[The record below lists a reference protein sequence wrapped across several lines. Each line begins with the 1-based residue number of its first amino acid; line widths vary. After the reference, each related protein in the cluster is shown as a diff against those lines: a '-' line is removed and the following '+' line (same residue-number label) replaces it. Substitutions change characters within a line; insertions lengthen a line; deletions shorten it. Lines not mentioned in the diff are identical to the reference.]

1 MLHGYVETILEDGFL
16 SEYRSIFY
24 DLNIQEDSRVLTG
37 TSSFLTSSTARCS
50 LTLALFSV
58 SSTVIKTWS
67 SSLRCSQF
75 GFPLFSSSWH
85 HNHITDKSTSLQ
97 YRENTILTIIG
108 LAKIKAFKS
117 KFFSYFN
124 NIIAYTHFTKHN
136 YDTKYVMF
144 CYILKCLFLNPDQ
157 RYF

>member
-1 MLHGYVETILEDGFL
+1 MLKPWSCYDRSIERWILEDGCQRGIPTILPHLFYF
-16 SEYRSIFY
+16 EYRSILY
-24 DLNIQEDSRVLTG
+24 DLNIRVDNRVLTG

-85 HNHITDKSTSLQ
+85 HNHITDKSTSLH
-97 YRENTILTIIG
+97 YRKNTILDYNRACKNKSFQT
-108 LAKIKAFKS
+108 S
-117 KFFSYFN
+117 KFLSYFN
-124 NIIAYTHFTKHN
+124 IIFAYRA
-136 YDTKYVMF
+136 YS
-144 CYILKCLFLNPDQ
+144 LFKT
-157 RYF
+157 